1 MFISPIQVTPKVKL
15 LSRKTRS
22 FLPLVLLVTLLV
34 PVGAQ
39 SPARAAVVSDS
50 SNACQ
55 LSVTSSTGVTIDSIS
70 VPVYLSGI
78 YCVAAF
84 KTVGTYSMTVPST
97 TNAVDYVVVAG
108 GGGGASGG
116 GGAGGLLQGSN
127 YSVTPSAALT
137 VTVGAGGAG
146 GNGGSAQTGVAGT
159 NGGNSVFA
167 ALTAIGGGGGN
178 SGGKTV
184 TSGGSGGGSSYDC
197 TGSGGSCG
205 AAGTGTA
212 GQGNNGGFSTY
223 NSYGAGGGGGG
234 AGGAG
239 YNTTRN
245 YIGGNGGIGATS
257 SLIDSLSA
265 TTGIGQL
272 SSGRYY

>member
-1 MFISPIQVTPKVKL
+1 MSLVKSFISRNSISKFSILLLFISSLLFEVT
-15 LSRKTRS
+15 
-22 FLPLVLLVTLLV
+22 
-34 PVGAQ
+34 
-39 SPARAAVVSDS
+39 PARAAVVSDS

-97 TNAVDYVVVAG
+97 TNAVEYVVVAG